1 MDSISLMRLK
11 RVSTVS
17 DALFCNSQIRG
28 RNLFAGAALFEAAF
42 AATDS
47 LQVNDSGSL
56 AKGLKLAVTAAAI
69 AAPLILHTLHK
80 TSQTLT
86 CTLNYW

>member
-1 MDSISLMRLK
+1 MYMRSNVCLN
-11 RVSTVS
+11 RVTNVP
-17 DALFCNSQIRG
+17 DILPRNLQIRG

-47 LQVNDSGSL
+47 LHANDCERL
-56 AKGLKLAVTAAAI
+56 MKGPLLAVTAAAI

-80 TSQTLT
+80 TSHTLT
-86 CTLNYW
+86 CTLNYR